1 MASITKDLCFS
12 SGSDK
17 SEQLHVLYGAKL
29 SCGAGRFY
37 EDDKSGLTEG
47 KDNMWIHGILGAD
60 VWHLVAAFCIYSGLG
75 WLVESVYMSICN
87 RRLTNRGFAKGPF
100 CPIYGFGA
108 LAGYFLLRPFA
119 GNPVLLY
126 LTGAFTATVFE
137 YLVGKAM
144 LRLFG
149 EVWWDYNE
157 KPFNYQGIVCLE
169 STIAWGFYAVIIIGY
184 LHGAVMDV
192 AAWYTYGPGLW
203 VLRAVILLFI
213 LDFLHQLLLAL
224 HINVMEE
231 RDRLMEKYEE
241 FKARWY

>member
-60 VWHLVAAFCIYSGLG
+60 VWHLVAAFCIYSVLG

-213 LDFLHQLLLAL
+213 LDFLHKLLLAL